1 MSEKMT
7 LDQLKQTPTYR
18 WIKELTTIYDA
29 AGVRGEPVEIPI
41 KAVMEAPLPD
51 YLPIIGAI
59 KVKYMFIHTIY
70 FTGGRYGAMQDA
82 MVGIMNMMQIAHT
95 EL

>member
-1 MSEKMT
+1 MTNKLT

-18 WIKELTTIYDA
+18 WIKELTVIFDKS
-29 AGVRGEPVEIPI
+29 GVLGEPVEIPI
-41 KAVMEAPLPD
+41 KAIMEAPLPD
-51 YLPIIGAI
+51 YLPIVGAV
-59 KVKYMFIHTIY
+59 KLKYMFIHTVY

-82 MVGIMNMMQIAHT
+82 LPGIMNMMQMANG